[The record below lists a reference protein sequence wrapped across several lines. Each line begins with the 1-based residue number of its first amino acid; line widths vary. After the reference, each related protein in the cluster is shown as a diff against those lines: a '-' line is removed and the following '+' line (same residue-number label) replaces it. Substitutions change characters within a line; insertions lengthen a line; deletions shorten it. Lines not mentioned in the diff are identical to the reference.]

1 MFSIT
6 RLIDG
11 RSQTQPQSINRTR
24 DFETLVLYFHM
35 FFMAYKPE
43 NESPSRIQYVSEIM
57 SRVQV
62 QASEEQVEGVT

>member
-1 MFSIT
+1 MGGQKHSH
-6 RLIDG
+6 R
-11 RSQTQPQSINRTR
+11 SINRTR
-24 DFETLVLYFHM
+24 DSETLVLYFHM

-43 NESPSRIQYVSEIM
+43 NESPSRIQYVSEII